1 MLSSLSQQTKI
12 PKFPFLTPIIDILAI
27 IGWGSL
33 LLRYWLTGQLKLLIH
48 PNYFILVF
56 FTSLLLLA
64 LGITKIWFLLRDLK
78 GKKRENNDTIQHI
91 TVLPRNWGSGLLL
104 ITALLGLFIQPTVLT
119 SQMAL
124 QRGVNDTLPVT
135 RVETQ
140 SFRANIKP
148 EDRTLLDW
156 IRTLNAY
163 PEPDAYA
170 GQPVKLTGFVIHKD
184 HLAENYLY
192 ISRFVLTCCAV
203 DAYSIGLPVKL
214 DQPRDF
220 YPPDTWLEIEGE
232 MMTETIDGKRQLVIQ
247 AKTARKIPTPSDP
260 YSYRD

>member
-1 MLSSLSQQTKI
+1 MIFSLSEKKKEKV
-12 PKFPFLTPIIDILAI
+12 PLLTPIIDILAI

-56 FTSLLLLA
+56 LTSLLLLA
-64 LGITKIWFLLRDLK
+64 LGITKLWFFLKELK
-78 GKKRENNDTIQHI
+78 GKKQENNDNIEHI
-91 TVLPRNWGSGLLL
+91 TVLPQNFGSGILL
-104 ITALLGLFIQPTVLT
+104 ITALLGIFIKPTVLT

-140 SFRANIKP
+140 SFRASIKP

-163 PEPDAYA
+163 PEPDAYS
-170 GQPVKLTGFVIHKD
+170 GQPVKFTGFVIHKD
-184 HLAENYLY
+184 HLPENYLI

-214 DQPRDF
+214 DQSRNF
-220 YPPDTWLEIEGE
+220 YAPDTWLDLEGE
-232 MMTETIDGKRQLVIQ
+232 MITETIDGKRQLVIQ
-247 AKTARKIPTPSDP
+247 AKIAKIIPTPDDP

>member
-1 MLSSLSQQTKI
+1 MLSSLAEKTKV
-12 PKFPFLTPIIDILAI
+12 PKVPLLTPIIDILAI

-56 FTSLLLLA
+56 LTSLVLLA
-64 LGITKIWFLLRDLK
+64 LGITKIWFLLKEIK
-78 GKKRENNDTIQHI
+78 GNAPENSDNIQHI

-104 ITALLGLFIQPTVLT
+104 FTALLGLFVEPTVLT

-163 PEPDAYA
+163 PEPDAYTN
-170 GQPVKLTGFVIHKD
+170 QPVKLTGFVIHKD
-184 HLAENYLY
+184 HLPENYLI

-220 YPPDTWLEIEGE
+220 YPPDTWLEIEGN
-232 MMTETIDGKRQLVIQ
+232 MITETLNGKRQLVIQ
-247 AKTARKIPTPSDP
+247 AKTAKTIPTPDDP

>member
-1 MLSSLSQQTKI
+1 
-12 PKFPFLTPIIDILAI
+12 
-27 IGWGSL
+27 
-33 LLRYWLTGQLKLLIH
+33 
-48 PNYFILVF
+48 
-56 FTSLLLLA
+56 
-64 LGITKIWFLLRDLK
+64 
-78 GKKRENNDTIQHI
+78 
-91 TVLPRNWGSGLLL
+91 
-104 ITALLGLFIQPTVLT
+104 
-119 SQMAL
+119 MAL

-163 PEPDAYA
+163 PEPDAYS
-170 GQPVKLTGFVIHKD
+170 GQPVKFTGFVIHKD
-184 HLAENYLY
+184 HLPENYLI

-214 DQPRDF
+214 DQSRNF
-220 YPPDTWLEIEGE
+220 YAPDTWLDLEGE
-232 MMTETIDGKRQLVIQ
+232 MITETIDGKRQLVIQ
-247 AKTARKIPTPSDP
+247 AKIAKIIPTPDDP

>member
-1 MLSSLSQQTKI
+1 MTFSLSEKKKEKV
-12 PKFPFLTPIIDILAI
+12 PLLTPIIDILAI

-56 FTSLLLLA
+56 LTSLLLLA
-64 LGITKIWFLLRDLK
+64 LGITKLWFFLKELK
-78 GKKRENNDTIQHI
+78 GKKQENNDNIEHI
-91 TVLPRNWGSGLLL
+91 TVLPQNFGSGILL
-104 ITALLGLFIQPTVLT
+104 ITALLGIFIKPTVLT

-163 PEPDAYA
+163 PEPDAYS
-170 GQPVKLTGFVIHKD
+170 GQPVKFTGFVIHKD
-184 HLAENYLY
+184 HLPENYLI

-214 DQPRDF
+214 DQSRNF
-220 YPPDTWLEIEGE
+220 YAPDTWLDLEGE
-232 MMTETIDGKRQLVIQ
+232 MITETIDGKRQLVIQ
-247 AKTARKIPTPSDP
+247 AKIAKIIPTPDDP

>member
-1 MLSSLSQQTKI
+1 MFSSPSQKVKSPKLSL
-12 PKFPFLTPIIDILAI
+12 LTPIIDILAI

-56 FTSLLLLA
+56 LTSLLLLA
-64 LGITKIWFLLRDLK
+64 LGTTKIWFLLQELK
-78 GKKRENNDTIQHI
+78 GKKAENNDAIQHI
-91 TVLPRNWGSGLLL
+91 TVLPRNWGSGILL
-104 ITALLGLFIQPTVLT
+104 ITALLGLFIEPTVLT

-148 EDRTLLDW
+148 EERTLLDW

-163 PEPDAYA
+163 PEPDAYT
-170 GQPVKLTGFVIHKD
+170 GQAVKLTGFVIHKD
-184 HLAENYLY
+184 HLPENYLV

-220 YPPDTWLEIEGE
+220 YPPDTWLDIEGE
-232 MMTETIDGKRQLVIQ
+232 MITETIDNKRQLVIQ
-247 AKTARKIPTPSDP
+247 AKVAQKVPTPSDP